1 MQNTIYIGDFNVV
14 QNPALDR
21 RNTKI
26 KYHKPKTHKFL
37 TNCMLDH
44 ALVDPWRTQHPNAI
58 QFSWDN
64 KTSASRI
71 DFALVSA
78 NLYHQVSNT
87 AYTAPPVDTDH
98 KVVTLSI
105 NLNKFKTGKGY
116 PKVKNSLYQDPS
128 FLTKV
133 NSMIAET
140 IPSHPNTKAENLL
153 DLILFNTSTI
163 ASQHLKETK
172 DTHMAN
178 INYLNT
184 EIKTTEAQLDS
195 SLFQHPM
202 TKSQTNYQNKL
213 QNKLTD
219 LNQQLKTEHLEL
231 FNQTYLAELKRDLLN
246 PHKISK
252 EFKKPQ
258 PR

>member
-26 KYHKPKTHKFL
+26 KYHKPKTQKFL

-87 AYTAPPVDTDH
+87 AYTAPP
-98 KVVTLSI
+98 
-105 NLNKFKTGKGY
+105 
-116 PKVKNSLYQDPS
+116 
-128 FLTKV
+128 
-133 NSMIAET
+133 
-140 IPSHPNTKAENLL
+140 
-153 DLILFNTSTI
+153 
-163 ASQHLKETK
+163 
-172 DTHMAN
+172 
-178 INYLNT
+178 
-184 EIKTTEAQLDS
+184 
-195 SLFQHPM
+195 
-202 TKSQTNYQNKL
+202 
-213 QNKLTD
+213 
-219 LNQQLKTEHLEL
+219 
-231 FNQTYLAELKRDLLN
+231 
-246 PHKISK
+246 
-252 EFKKPQ
+252 
-258 PR
+258 